1 MDIEEK
7 NMTIKIGPLIIENP
21 FILAPLAGYTD
32 LPFRLLCREYGAGLC
47 YSEMLSCHGL
57 AYRQQNTLNMLRTV
71 DQERPVA
78 FQLFGSE
85 PDIMAEAAAMLDDL
99 PIDIIDIN
107 MGCPVKK
114 VVKKGA
120 GAALMKTPELA
131 GRIIRNVCAETSKP
145 ITVKFR
151 SGWTHDSINAVD
163 FAGMAAEAGA
173 AAVIV
178 HGRTWSQAFSG
189 TADRNVISRVKQS
202 VSIPVIGNGDITCF
216 QDGIDMMRETGCDG
230 VMVGRGA
237 LGNPWVFKQMDSS
250 PTVSQRIT
258 ALHRHLQLIDKYL
271 PAERMVARVKNH
283 AGRYFKGTP
292 GSARMRKAIY
302 DTKSFDELNNL
313 ITCYMQKETTFECH

>member
-1 MDIEEK
+1 LK
-7 NMTIKIGPLIIENP
+7 KMTLNIGQLTLENP

-57 AYRQQNTLNMLRTV
+57 AYRQQNTLNMLKTV
-71 DQERPVA
+71 AEERPVA

-85 PDIMAEAAAMLDDL
+85 PDIMAEAATILDDL

-120 GAALMKTPELA
+120 GAALMKTEELA
-131 GRIIRNVCAETSKP
+131 GRIIRNVCSKTSKP
-145 ITVKFR
+145 VTVKFR
-151 SGWTHDSINAVD
+151 SGWTHDSLNAVD
-163 FAGMAAEAGA
+163 FARMAEEAGA

-189 TADRNVISRVKQS
+189 TADWNVISRVKQS
-202 VSIPVIGNGDITCF
+202 VSIPVIGNGDITCY
-216 QDGIDMMRETGCDG
+216 QDGIDMMQETGCDG

-237 LGNPWVFKQMDSS
+237 LGNPWVFTQMDTT

-258 ALHRHLQLIDKYL
+258 ALRRHLELIDKYL

-283 AGRYFKGTP
+283 AGRYFKGAP
-292 GSARMRKAIY
+292 GSARIRKAIY
-302 DTKSFDELNNL
+302 DTKSFRELREL
-313 ITCYMQKETTFECH
+313 VESLCE